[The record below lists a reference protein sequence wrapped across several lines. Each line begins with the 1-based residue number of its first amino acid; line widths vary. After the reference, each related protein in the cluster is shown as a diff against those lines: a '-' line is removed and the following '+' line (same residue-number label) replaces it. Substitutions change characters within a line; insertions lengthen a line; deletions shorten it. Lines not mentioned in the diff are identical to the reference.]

1 MYMKNFITVF
11 FLTLI
16 SFQISA
22 QQFKDSYKTFDLAI
36 TGNSSVIAPALSYTQ
51 MFGVGKAKRFKVGY
65 GIRLTSFSKHNVEAR
80 TAPAKFT
87 SGSSSFGALFADD
100 IVSNIDTLFLPKAQV
115 NSLNVSINLQ
125 YALSKK
131 IEVGFDIDAIGYSL
145 GANQTGELI
154 SKKNKRKFADG
165 STTSSATPA
174 GFNLLLVSDS
184 DLGNLNSEVYAR
196 YWATEKIGIRAG
208 FSFLFT
214 EYTSDKKAILP
225 EGQNNRWRYKSLTP
239 MVAVSYRF

>member
-1 MYMKNFITVF
+1 MKNVIVLF
-11 FLTLI
+11 FLTI
-16 SFQISA
+16 ITFQISA
-22 QQFKDSYKTFDLAI
+22 QEFKDSYKTFDFSL
-36 TGNSSVIAPALSYTQ
+36 TGNSSVIAPAFSFTQ
-51 MFGVGKAKRFKVGY
+51 MYGIGKAKRFKIGY
-65 GIRLTSFSKHNVEAR
+65 GIRLTSFFKHNLEAR

-87 SGSSSFGALFADD
+87 SGTASFGALFADD
-100 IVSNIDTLFLPKAQV
+100 IVSNIDTLYLPKAQV

-131 IEVGFDIDAIGYSL
+131 LEVGFNIDAAGYSF
-145 GANQTGELI
+145 GADQTGELI

-184 DLGNLNSEVYAR
+184 DIGNLNSEVYAR

-214 EYTSDKKAILP
+214 EYTSDKKVTLP
-225 EGQNNRWRYKSLTP
+225 DGQNSRWRYKSLTP
-239 MVAVSYRF
+239 MIAVSYRF

>member
-1 MYMKNFITVF
+1 MKNFIALLF
-11 FLTLI
+11 FTMI

-22 QQFKDSYKTFDLAI
+22 QELKDSYKTFDLALS
-36 TGNSSVIAPALSYTQ
+36 GSSSAFAPAFSFTQ
-51 MFGVGKAKRFKVGY
+51 MYGFGKSKRFKLGY
-65 GIRLTSFSKHNVEAR
+65 GIRLTSFFMNNVSAR

-87 SGSSSFGALFADD
+87 SGSASFGALFADD
-100 IVSNIDTLFLPKAQV
+100 IISNIDTLFLPKAQV

-131 IEVGFDIDAIGYSL
+131 LEIGFNIDATGYSF

-174 GFNLLLVSDS
+174 GLNLLLVSDS

-196 YWATEKIGIRAG
+196 YWATDKIGIRAG

-214 EYTSDKKAILP
+214 EFTSDKKVILP
-225 EGQNNRWRYKSLTP
+225 DGQNNRWRYKSLTP
-239 MVAVSYRF
+239 MIAVSYRF

>member
-1 MYMKNFITVF
+1 MKNFITL
-11 FLTLI
+11 FLFLLI
-16 SFQISA
+16 SFTISA
-22 QQFKDSYKTFDLAI
+22 QEFKDTYKTFDLSL
-36 TGNSSVIAPALSYTQ
+36 TGNSSVFAPAFSFTQ
-51 MFGVGKAKRFKVGY
+51 MYGIGKAKRFRLGY
-65 GIRLTSFSKHNVEAR
+65 GLRLTPFFKHNLEAR

-87 SGSSSFGALFADD
+87 SGAASFGALFADD
-100 IVSNIDTLFLPKAQV
+100 IVSNIDTLYLPKAQV

-131 IEVGFDIDAIGYSL
+131 LEVGFNIDAMGYSF
-145 GANQTGELI
+145 GGDQTGELI

-184 DLGNLNSEVYAR
+184 DIGNLNSEVYAR

-214 EYTSDKKAILP
+214 EYASDKKVTLP
-225 EGQNNRWRYKSLTP
+225 DGQNNRWRYKSLTP
-239 MVAVSYRF
+239 MIAVSYRF

>member
-1 MYMKNFITVF
+1 MKNLITISF
-11 FLTLI
+11 FTLI
-16 SFQISA
+16 CFAISA
-22 QQFKDSYKTFDLAI
+22 QEFRDSYKTFDFSL

-51 MFGVGKAKRFKVGY
+51 MFGIGKSKRFKIGY
-65 GIRLTSFSKHNVEAR
+65 GIRLTSFFKHNLEAR

-87 SGSSSFGALFADD
+87 SGSGSFGALFADD
-100 IVSNIDTLFLPKAQV
+100 IVSNIDTLYLPNAQV
-115 NSLNVSINLQ
+115 NSVNVSINLQ

-131 IEVGFDIDAIGYSL
+131 LEVGFNIDATGYSF

-154 SKKNKRKFADG
+154 SKKNKRKFVDG
-165 STTSSATPA
+165 STTSLATPA
-174 GFNLLLVSDS
+174 GLNLLLVSDS
-184 DLGNLNSEVYAR
+184 DLGNLSSEIYAR

-214 EYTSDKKAILP
+214 QYTSDKKVTLP
-225 EGQNNRWRYKSLTP
+225 DGQNDRWRYKSLTP

>member
-1 MYMKNFITVF
+1 MKNVIVLF
-11 FLTLI
+11 FLTI
-16 SFQISA
+16 ITFQISA
-22 QQFKDSYKTFDLAI
+22 QEFKDSYKTFDFSL
-36 TGNSSVIAPALSYTQ
+36 TGNSSVIAPAFSFTQ
-51 MFGVGKAKRFKVGY
+51 MYGIGKAKRFKIGY
-65 GIRLTSFSKHNVEAR
+65 GIRLTSFFKHNLEAR

-87 SGSSSFGALFADD
+87 SGTASFGALFADD
-100 IVSNIDTLFLPKAQV
+100 IVSNIDTLYLPKAQV

-131 IEVGFDIDAIGYSL
+131 LEVGFNIDAAGYSF
-145 GANQTGELI
+145 GADQAGELI

-184 DLGNLNSEVYAR
+184 DIGNLNSEVYAR

-214 EYTSDKKAILP
+214 EYTSDKKVTLP
-225 EGQNNRWRYKSLTP
+225 DGQNSRWRYKSLTP
-239 MVAVSYRF
+239 MIAVSYRF

>member
-1 MYMKNFITVF
+1 MKNLIVLF
-11 FLTLI
+11 FLTI
-16 SFQISA
+16 ITFQISA
-22 QQFKDSYKTFDLAI
+22 QELKNSYKTFDLAL
-36 TGNSSVIAPALSYTQ
+36 TGNSSVFTPAFSFTQ
-51 MFGVGKAKRFKVGY
+51 MYGIGKAKRFKLGY
-65 GIRLTSFSKHNVEAR
+65 GVRLTSFFKHNLEAR

-87 SGSSSFGALFADD
+87 SGTASFGALFADD
-100 IVSNIDTLFLPKAQV
+100 IVSNIDTLYLPKAQV

-131 IEVGFDIDAIGYSL
+131 LEVGFNIDATGYSF
-145 GANQTGELI
+145 GADQTGELI

-165 STTSSATPA
+165 SITSSANPA

-184 DLGNLNSEVYAR
+184 DLGNLNSEVYVR

-214 EYTSDKKAILP
+214 EYTSDKKVILP
-225 EGQNNRWRYKSLTP
+225 DGQNNRWRYKSLTP
-239 MVAVSYRF
+239 MIAVSYRF

>member
-1 MYMKNFITVF
+1 MKNLIATLL
-11 FLTLI
+11 LTIL
-16 SFQISA
+16 SFTISA
-22 QQFKDSYKTFDLAI
+22 QEFKDSYKTFDLSL
-36 TGNSSVIAPALSYTQ
+36 TGNSSVIAPAFSFTQ
-51 MFGVGKAKRFKVGY
+51 MYGIGKSKRFKLGY
-65 GIRLTSFSKHNVEAR
+65 GIRLTSFFKHNLEAR

-100 IVSNIDTLFLPKAQV
+100 IVSNIDTLYLPKAQV
-115 NSLNVSINLQ
+115 NSLNVSLNLQ
-125 YALSKK
+125 YALSRKLE
-131 IEVGFDIDAIGYSL
+131 IGFNIDATGYSF

-174 GFNLLLVSDS
+174 GLNLLLVSDS

-196 YWATEKIGIRAG
+196 YWVTEKIGIRAG
-208 FSFLFT
+208 TSFQFT
-214 EYTSDKKAILP
+214 EYTTDKKVTLP

-239 MVAVSYRF
+239 MIAVSYRF

>member
-1 MYMKNFITVF
+1 MKNLIVLFFFTIIT
-11 FLTLI
+11 
-16 SFQISA
+16 FQISA
-22 QQFKDSYKTFDLAI
+22 QELKNSYKTFDLAL
-36 TGNSSVIAPALSYTQ
+36 TGNSSVVAPAFSFTQ
-51 MFGVGKAKRFKVGY
+51 MYGIGKAKRFKIGY
-65 GIRLTSFSKHNVEAR
+65 GIRLTSFFKHNLEAR

-87 SGSSSFGALFADD
+87 SGTASFGALFADD
-100 IVSNIDTLFLPKAQV
+100 IVSNIDTLYLPKAQV

-131 IEVGFDIDAIGYSL
+131 LEVGFNIDATGYSF
-145 GANQTGELI
+145 GADQTGELI

-165 STTSSATPA
+165 STSSSASPA

-184 DLGNLNSEVYAR
+184 DIGSLNSEVYAR

-214 EYTSDKKAILP
+214 EYTSDKKVTLP
-225 EGQNNRWRYKSLTP
+225 DGQNNRWRYKSLTP
-239 MVAVSYRF
+239 MIAISYRF

>member
-1 MYMKNFITVF
+1 MKNLIIVF
-11 FLTLI
+11 LLTLI
-16 SFQISA
+16 SFTISA
-22 QQFKDSYKTFDLAI
+22 QEFKDSYKTFDFAL
-36 TGNSSVIAPALSYTQ
+36 TGNSSVFAPALSYTQ
-51 MFGVGKAKRFKVGY
+51 MFGIGKAKRFRIGY
-65 GIRLTSFSKHNVEAR
+65 GVRLTSFFKHNLEAR

-100 IVSNIDTLFLPKAQV
+100 IVSNIDTLFLPNAQV
-115 NSLNVSINLQ
+115 NSLNLSINLQ

-131 IEVGFDIDAIGYSL
+131 LEVGFNIDATGYSF

-165 STTSSATPA
+165 TTTSSATP
-174 GFNLLLVSDS
+174 GGLNLLLVSDS
-184 DLGNLNSEVYAR
+184 DIGNLNSEVYAR

-214 EYTSDKKAILP
+214 EYTSDKKVTLP
-225 EGQNNRWRYKSLTP
+225 DGQNNRWRYKSLTP
-239 MVAVSYRF
+239 MIAISYRF